1 MGITMKKSLLLGGG
15 IVSLGA
21 ALVAAPAIAQDG
33 TANGATAATDTATQ
47 GMIIVTARRRAESV
61 QDVPIVIEALSADQI
76 EQRGIATIEDVAK
89 YTPGL
94 VFDRGISLQDT
105 RPVIRGLPATRGRPP
120 VGVLLDNI
128 DISTEALG
136 NAGGGSLL
144 NARLLDLERIEVVK
158 GPQSALYGRAAFAG
172 AVNYVTKRPG
182 NDFGVDLKA
191 SYASFDTISGSAYI
205 DAPLSDT
212 TAIRLGISHAETA
225 GDYDNPVTGGDLNSS
240 QATGGSLGIE
250 FDNDRGMNI
259 YARASYT
266 EYEASQSA
274 IQAISGFTPG
284 NVSRP
289 DGTTPE
295 GQALAAAIAGGA
307 IPALGGF
314 GTPTLTS
321 NVPPRGDLT
330 FTGVTGLSID
340 PRTGEDFA
348 GSDGSTFVG
357 TLNMTIDLG
366 GVDLVYNGGYVKQ
379 NERLTY
385 DGDFFGKPLATFF
398 DGTAEPL
405 NISDIVDFD
414 NSTDIFTQEIRFQDF
429 GGGPLRWAF
438 GGLYWYSDTNQDS
451 RSIRAI
457 SGFPLSGSP
466 PIAGFSPTSI
476 ILGSTVN
483 ASPFSRTIE
492 SLSAYGLVE
501 YDLTEGLTVS
511 AEGRYIDESTD
522 VTRSDFLQA
531 AFASIPA
538 SFVNGFQTDSI
549 SDSAFVPRFAIS
561 YQASDDMLFYA
572 SAAKGFKPAGI
583 SELDFGS
590 ALTDSRFL
598 AETVWNYEAG
608 FKSSFAD
615 RQITLNAAVFFMDWT
630 DKQVSQLIEDPAAP
644 SGFRA
649 SVINAGAAEVLG
661 LDASILLQ
669 PRFLP
674 GLSLNVGYTYLD
686 TEYTDF
692 TVATTSAFTV
702 TEGANCTIITLGT
715 GTVCQVSY
723 NGNRLERAPEHQ
735 IVGSL
740 DYRGPITDGVDL
752 IFGASA
758 QYLGSRF
765 LTESNRLTLPSYV
778 NVDMQLG
785 FDLGNYMV
793 QGFVTNLTKNTDVR
807 SAQNN
812 FDLSTFGRSVNLYA
826 PPRRVFGVRVSAD
839 F

>member
-1 MGITMKKSLLLGGG
+1 MKKSLLLGAG
-15 IVSLGA
+15 IVAIGA
-21 ALVAAPAIAQDG
+21 ALATAPVAAQDNG
-33 TANGATAATDTATQ
+33 AGANEANGAVQ
-47 GMIIVTARRRAESV
+47 GTIIVTARRREESV
-61 QDVPIVIEALSADQI
+61 QDVPIVIEALTADQI

-182 NDFGVDLKA
+182 NDFGAEVKG
-191 SYASFDTISGSAYI
+191 SYASFNTYELAGYVDV
-205 DAPLSDT
+205 PLSDT
-212 TAIRLGISHAETA
+212 TAIRAGVSHAQTD
-225 GDYDNPVTGGDLNSS
+225 GDYDNPVTGADLNSS
-240 QATGGSLGIE
+240 QATGGSLGLE
-250 FDNDRGMNI
+250 FDNDRGISI
-259 YARASYT
+259 YARVSYT

-289 DGTTPE
+289 GPTTPE
-295 GQALAAAIAGGA
+295 GIAVAAGRAGGA
-307 IPALGGF
+307 
-314 GTPTLTS
+314 LTATAQPS
-321 NVPPRGDLT
+321 NVPPRGELN

-340 PRTGEDFA
+340 PRTGEDFP
-348 GSDGSTFVG
+348 GSDGSTLIG
-357 TLNMTIDLG
+357 TLNASFDLG
-366 GVDLVYNGGYVKQ
+366 GVELVYNGGYVQQK
-379 NERLTY
+379 ERLVY
-385 DGDFFGKPLATFF
+385 DGDFFGKPLATFT
-398 DGTAEPL
+398 DGMAEPL

-414 NSTDIFTQEIRFQDF
+414 NQTDIFTQEIRLQDF
-429 GGGPLRWAF
+429 GDGPLRWAI

-466 PIAGFSPTSI
+466 AVAGFSPTSI
-476 ILGSTVN
+476 INASTVN
-483 ASPFSRTIE
+483 PSPFSRTIE
-492 SLSAYGLVE
+492 SLSAYGLIE
-501 YDLTEGLTVS
+501 YDLTEQLTIS
-511 AEGRYIDESTD
+511 AEARYIDESTK
-522 VTRSDFLQA
+522 VTRSNFLQA
-531 AFASIPA
+531 AFAPIPA
-538 SFVNGFQTDSI
+538 SFVNPFQTDSI
-549 SDSAFVPRFAIS
+549 SDNDVVPRFAVT
-561 YQASDDMLFYA
+561 YQANDDILLYA

-583 SELDFGS
+583 SELDFAS

-615 RQITLNAAVFFMDWT
+615 RQITVNAAVFFMDWT
-630 DKQVSQLIEDPAAP
+630 DKQVTQLIEDPAAP

-649 SVINAGAAEVLG
+649 SVVNAGAAEVLG

-669 PRFLP
+669 PRFAP

-702 TEGANCTIITLGT
+702 TEGANCTIGTVGT
-715 GTVCQVSY
+715 GTVCLVTY
-723 NGNRLERAPEHQ
+723 NGNRLERAPKHQ
-735 IVGSL
+735 IVGTL
-740 DYRGPITDGVDL
+740 DYRGEITSGIDL

-785 FDLGNYMV
+785 FDFGNYMI
-793 QGFVTNLTKNTDVR
+793 QGFVTNLTKDTSVR

-826 PPRRVFGVRVSAD
+826 PPKRVFGVRASLE